1 MSQESRIFTR
11 LPFDSAVE
19 WRDLTGED
27 GHAAVRDVSRGG
39 FRLSLGRYLRPGPVV
54 TVTFDHITFN
64 GAPVELDAAVVWCK
78 PTDQPDTF
86 LAGLKIIHGGA
97 ATLAAASEVFYA
109 AMDQRAVGA

>member
-27 GHAAVRDVSRGG
+27 GHAVIRDVSRGG
-39 FRLSLGRYLRPGPVV
+39 LSLSLGRYMRPGPVV
-54 TVTFDHITFN
+54 TVTFGDIEFT

-97 ATLAAASEVFYA
+97 TTLAAASEVFYA
-109 AMDQRAVGA
+109 AMDQRSVGA